1 MAAIVTLNEH
11 NTVTPD
17 TRTDKTS
24 GTIRCRTNVSALVD
38 TNNPIQKPGTGLFNR
53 SYEKWLQLRIG
64 ATGPSVG
71 ITNIQFYT
79 TGSTGTGASVFV
91 RTANPGAYATPVTP
105 PNDSSGTLATTFT
118 SGSRKSM
125 GAGPYTST
133 ETNIGEFCVLWMTL
147 DDSVSAP
154 QSPTS
159 TLNLWFS
166 YDEV

>member
-1 MAAIVTLNEH
+1 MAAIVTVEEH
-11 NTVTPD
+11 NTATPD

-24 GTIRCRTNVSALVD
+24 GTVRCRSNDSSSVD
-38 TNNPIQKPGTGLFNR
+38 TNNPLVKPTTGNFTR

-64 ATGPSVG
+64 ATGPAVS
-71 ITNIQFYT
+71 ITNLQFYT
-79 TGSTGTGASVFV
+79 TGSTGTGAAVYV
-91 RTANPGAYATPVTP
+91 RTANPGVYSTPAVPSDDTGG
-105 PNDSSGTLATTFT
+105 SLATTFT

-125 GAGPYTST
+125 GAGPYSST
-133 ETNIGEFCVLWMTL
+133 VTNIGEFCVLWMTL
-147 DDSVSAP
+147 DDTVSAP